1 MMITDSPTVVNCRW
15 LEKNLYFGAHL
26 IVASL
31 THEPII
37 K

>member
-1 MMITDSPTVVNCRW
+1 MITDSPTVVNCRL
-15 LEKNLYFGAHL
+15 LEKACLYFRAYL
-26 IVASL
+26 IVVFL